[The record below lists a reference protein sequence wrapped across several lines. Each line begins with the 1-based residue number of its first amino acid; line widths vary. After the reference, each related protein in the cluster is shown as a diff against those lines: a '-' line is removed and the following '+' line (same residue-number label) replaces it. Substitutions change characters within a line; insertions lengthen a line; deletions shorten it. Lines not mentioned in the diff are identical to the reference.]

1 MSEPTNPEVKTPAQD
16 IPARTQEDVPS
27 ATPVEMDRLKRAST
41 EDATAERLGSDAS
54 IGSGRFPRGPVRTDT
69 TTALQQAQH
78 PPTPPPPM
86 PSSAEMERTLST
98 AIGPSSDQPL
108 TLPKDL
114 DTTGPTL
121 MITLL
126 LTNGARHPF
135 RLDGKYLTKR
145 NVQAQ
150 GNDPYNL
157 SVYKLKELIL
167 REWREEWETK
177 PTSPSAIRLISF
189 GKLLDD
195 KTAIKGMFHR
205 NYFLKEETAC

>member
-1 MSEPTNPEVKTPAQD
+1 MSESNPPETKTSAQD
-16 IPARTQEDVPS
+16 IPARTHEDVPS
-27 ATPVEMDRLKRAST
+27 TSPVEMDRLKHASA
-41 EDATAERLGSDAS
+41 EDAPAERLGSDAS
-54 IGSGRFPRGPVRTDT
+54 LGSGRLPRGPIRTDT
-69 TTALQQAQH
+69 TTALQQSQSPA
-78 PPTPPPPM
+78 PPPPV
-86 PSSAEMERTLST
+86 PSLSEMERTLST

-108 TLPKDL
+108 PLPKDL
-114 DTTGPTL
+114 DMTGPTL

-135 RLDGKYLTKR
+135 RLDGKYLTRR

-150 GNDPYNL
+150 GNDPFNL

-167 REWREEWETK
+167 REWRDEWETK

-195 KTAIKGMFHR
+195 KTAIKGISSHKQLLNWR
-205 NYFLKEETAC
+205 NLC

>member
-1 MSEPTNPEVKTPAQD
+1 MSETNNPEMKTAAQD
-16 IPARTQEDVPS
+16 IPARAQDNSSSVSPLEMNSLKNTGHTDGTPLEQQETS
-27 ATPVEMDRLKRAST
+27 R
-41 EDATAERLGSDAS
+41 S
-54 IGSGRFPRGPVRTDT
+54 IDSEQMPRGPIRTDT
-69 TTALQQAQH
+69 TTAIQQAQH
-78 PPTPPPPM
+78 PPAPPLPV
-86 PSSAEMERTLST
+86 PSIPEMHRTTST

-108 TLPKDL
+108 PLSKDL
-114 DTTGPTL
+114 DVSGPTL

-135 RLDGKYLTKR
+135 RLDGKYLAKR

-150 GNDPYNL
+150 GNDPFNL

-167 REWREEWETK
+167 REWRDEWETK

-195 KTAIKGMFHR
+195 KTAIKGLCWKLCR
-205 NYFLKEETAC
+205 IV